1 MKFFKYLICLELS
14 LVIMFCFNLSCFAE
28 STTYVWSNNSD
39 TVETATTSNENASN
53 NLNNSNDANTSN
65 TSNTANTSST
75 SSTSSTSNTSNDAD
89 NSKNSNVLNL
99 ESESAILIEQTTGQ
113 VLYSQ
118 NAHEQLR
125 PASVTKIMSI
135 LLIMEQIH
143 DRKTIIN
150 RSNCLL

>member
-53 NLNNSNDANTSN
+53 NSNNSN
-65 TSNTANTSST
+65 
-75 SSTSSTSNTSNDAD
+75 

-113 VLYSQ
+113 VLYSH

>member
-65 TSNTANTSST
+65 TSST
-75 SSTSSTSNTSNDAD
+75 SSTSSTLNDAD

-113 VLYSQ
+113 VLYSH

>member
-75 SSTSSTSNTSNDAD
+75 LNDAD

-113 VLYSQ
+113 VLYSH

>member
-53 NLNNSNDANTSN
+53 NLNNSNDSKSSNTLNTS
-65 TSNTANTSST
+65 TTSS
-75 SSTSSTSNTSNDAD
+75 TSNDAD

-113 VLYSQ
+113 VLYSH

>member
-53 NLNNSNDANTSN
+53 NLNNSNDSKSSNTLNTS
-65 TSNTANTSST
+65 TTSS
-75 SSTSSTSNTSNDAD
+75 TSNDAD

-113 VLYSQ
+113 VLYSH

-143 DRKTIIN
+143 DRKAIIN

>member
-39 TVETATTSNENASN
+39 TLETATTSNENASN
-53 NLNNSNDANTSN
+53 NLNNSNDSKSSNTLNTS
-65 TSNTANTSST
+65 NTSST
-75 SSTSSTSNTSNDAD
+75 SSTSSTLNDAD

-113 VLYSQ
+113 VLYSH